1 MDLLILAA
9 GMGSRFGGLKQIE
22 KIDNEGN
29 FIIDYSIFDAIRSGF
44 DRVVF
49 IIKEEIYDVFK
60 ETIGK
65 RVEERIEVAYAFQKL
80 DYLPEGYTLPEGREK
95 PLGTAQAIL
104 CAKDVVGDQFM
115 ILNADDFYGKES
127 FEVAAKFLK
136 SLTKDSKGQYA
147 NIAYRV
153 SNTMTE
159 NGSVKRGVLF
169 TDEQGVLEK
178 LEESSIEKRNGKIIA
193 TPLDPNHEEFEIQ
206 ESTLVSMNMFVFTKD
221 IMEHLKNN
229 FKSFLDENQDN
240 LMKCEYLIP
249 TVVSDLVQAGLVNVD
264 VLHTEAVWYGVTYKE
279 DRELVVNAVE
289 AMKQQGDYPPTLW
302 NK

>member
-22 KIDNEGN
+22 KIDEEGN

-104 CAKDVVGDQFM
+104 CAKDVVGDKFM

-136 SLTKDSKGQYA
+136 SLPEDSKGQYA

-153 SNTMTE
+153 ANTMTE

-169 TDEQGVLEK
+169 ADEKGVLEK
-178 LEESSIEKRNGKIIA
+178 LEESSIERRNDKIIA
-193 TPLDPNHEEFEIQ
+193 TPLDPHHEEFEIQ
-206 ESTLVSMNMFVFTKD
+206 ESTLVSMNMFAFTKD
-221 IMEHLKNN
+221 IMEHLENN
-229 FKSFLDENQDN
+229 FKAFLDENQDN

-289 AMKQQGDYPPTLW
+289 NMKQRGDYPQTLW

>member
-136 SLTKDSKGQYA
+136 ALPKDSKGKYA
-147 NIAYRV
+147 NVAYRV

-169 TDEQGVLEK
+169 ADEQGVLEK

-221 IMEHLKNN
+221 IMEHLENN
-229 FKSFLDENQDN
+229 FKAFLDENQEN

>member
-22 KIDNEGN
+22 KIDEEGN
-29 FIIDYSIFDAIRSGF
+29 FIIDYSVFDAVRSGF

-49 IIKEEIYDVFK
+49 IIKKEIEDVFK

-65 RVEERIEVAYAFQKL
+65 RVEQHIKVDYAFQTF
-80 DYLPEGYTLPEGREK
+80 DCIPEGCSLPANREK

-104 CAKDVVGDQFM
+104 CAKDVIGDKF
-115 ILNADDFYGKES
+115 IIINADDFYGKES

-136 SLTKDSKGQYA
+136 SLDDNSTGHYA

-153 SNTMTE
+153 ANTMTE

-169 TDEQGVLEK
+169 GDKEGNLTK
-178 LEESSIEKRNGKIIA
+178 LEESSIEKRNGKIVA
-193 TPLDPNHEEFEIQ
+193 TPLDPRHPEFEIQ
-206 ESTLVSMNMFVFTKD
+206 ESTLVSMNMFAFTKD
-221 IMEHLKNN
+221 IMLHLENN
-229 FKSFLDENQDN
+229 FKAFLDENQDN

-249 TVVSDLVQAGLVNVD
+249 TVVSDLVQDGLVNVD
-264 VLHTEAVWYGVTYKE
+264 ILHTEATWYGVTYKE
-279 DRELVVNAVE
+279 DRDLVVDAIKE
-289 AMKQQGDYPPTLW
+289 MKKNNDYPEKLW
-302 NK
+302 

>member
-22 KIDNEGN
+22 KIDEEGN
-29 FIIDYSIFDAIRSGF
+29 FIIDYSVFDAVRSGF

-49 IIKEEIYDVFK
+49 IIKKEIEDVFK

-65 RVEERIEVAYAFQKL
+65 RVEQHIKVDYAFQTF
-80 DYLPEGYTLPEGREK
+80 DCIPEGCSLPADREK

-104 CAKDVVGDQFM
+104 CAKDLIGDKF
-115 ILNADDFYGKES
+115 IIINADDFYGKES

-136 SLTKDSKGQYA
+136 SLDDKSTGHYA

-153 SNTMTE
+153 ANTMTE

-169 TDEQGVLEK
+169 GDKEGNLTK
-178 LEESSIEKRNGKIIA
+178 LEESSIERRNGKIVA
-193 TPLDPNHEEFEIQ
+193 TPLDPRHPEFEIQ
-206 ESTLVSMNMFVFTKD
+206 ESTLVSMNMFAFTKD
-221 IMEHLKNN
+221 IMQHLENN
-229 FKSFLDENQDN
+229 FKAFLDENQDN

-249 TVVSDLVQAGLVNVD
+249 TVVSDLVQDGLVNVD
-264 VLHTEAVWYGVTYKE
+264 ILHTEATWYGVTYKE
-279 DRELVVNAVE
+279 DRDLVVNAIKE
-289 AMKQQGDYPPTLW
+289 MKENNDYPEKLW
-302 NK
+302 